1 MLNEYKQNPEPAVN
15 APEEKKGRGLFALL
29 DRWFRIEHGVSLNII
44 PKLAFVALIG
54 LIYIGYVHYHE
65 KTIRRINRMKV
76 EIEDL
81 RTDFTTLKAK
91 CMIASKQ
98 SEVARKVQLL
108 GLNELKE
115 SPKKIIIK

>member
-1 MLNEYKQNPEPAVN
+1 MTNEYMQNPEKAVN
-15 APEEKKGRGLFALL
+15 VPEEKKGRSLFAVL
-29 DRWFRIEHGVSLNII
+29 DRWFRIEHGVSLTIL

-65 KTIRRINRMKV
+65 KTIRRIHRIKI

-81 RTDFTTLKAK
+81 RTDFTTLKAQ

-98 SEVARKVQLL
+98 SEVARKVKRL
-108 GLNELKE
+108 GLNEIKE
-115 SPKKIIIK
+115 SPKKITIR